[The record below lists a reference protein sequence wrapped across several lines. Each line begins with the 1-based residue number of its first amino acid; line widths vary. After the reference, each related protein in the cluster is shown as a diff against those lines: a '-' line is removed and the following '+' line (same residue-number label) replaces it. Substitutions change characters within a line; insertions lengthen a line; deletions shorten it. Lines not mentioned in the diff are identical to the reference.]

1 MQKFLI
7 ALLAAVLFLPVPAHA
22 ATEDFSARGEY
33 VMEENDSQDHAYG
46 IALQEAMRQASQQA
60 AVSVK
65 SRSTSSDNQLTN
77 DEVEMVTASLMKIKE
92 KKFDI
97 DVMADGHLLAIA
109 TIVATID
116 IEEAEKMAQQLL
128 AEKAKKQ

>member
-1 MQKFLI
+1 MRKFLI
-7 ALLAAVLFLPVPAHA
+7 ALFVAFLLLPVTTHA

-33 VMEENDSQDHAYG
+33 VMEETDSQDHAYE
-46 IALQEAMRQASQQA
+46 IALREAMRQASQQA
-60 AVSVK
+60 TVAVK
-65 SRSTSSDNQLTN
+65 SRSTMSDNLLTN